1 MNFLND
7 YVENFDKCTTYEE
20 MRKYYKI
27 KCPENF
33 NYAYDII
40 DRYAK
45 EEPTKR
51 AIVWCDDNGEE
62 KIFTFKDISDYTQ
75 KTANFLVSQGI
86 KKGDTVM
93 LVLRRRYEFWFF
105 IYALNRIGAIAI
117 PATYLLLQADYEY
130 RNKAA
135 DVKMIVTFD
144 DDRVYR
150 NIEGALPSS
159 PSVKKLVT
167 VGKEREGWI
176 NFHNEIEKFPASFPR
191 PQGEAATHNTDPM
204 LIYFTSGT
212 SGYPKMALHD
222 FTYPLG
228 HITTGKLWHGVV
240 DNGLHLTLAET
251 GWAKAGW
258 GKIYGQWIAGTA
270 QFIYDFDTFRATY
283 ILQMIEKY
291 NITTFC
297 APPTVYRYLIRQDL
311 SKFNLSSLVKCTT
324 AGEPLNGEVYRKW
337 LEKTGHKIYEGFGQ
351 SESSVIIGNFPGME
365 PRPGSMGKP
374 APGYDVEII
383 RPDGTRCA
391 PNENG
396 EVIIHV
402 ENGKPF
408 GLLAGYYKNPEETA
422 KAFEGGIYRT
432 KDIAYYDD
440 DGYLWFVGRNDDVI
454 KTAGYRVSPFEVE
467 SILQQHP
474 AVLECAVTG
483 IPDKRRGNIVKATI
497 VLTQGYEATTELE
510 HDIQDYVQKNTA
522 SYKRPKVIEF
532 VKELPKT
539 TSGKIKRNTIRD
551 EDAKKVNA

>member
-20 MRKYYKI
+20 MRKYYKL

-33 NYAYDII
+33 NFAYDII

-45 EEPTKR
+45 EEPQKR
-51 AIVWCDDNGEE
+51 AIVWCNDKGEE
-62 KIFTFKDISDYTQ
+62 KTFTFKEISEYTQ
-75 KTANFLVSQGI
+75 KTANFLVAHGI

-117 PATYLLLQADYEY
+117 PATYLLLQSDYEY

-144 DDRVYR
+144 DDRVYK

-159 PSVKKLVT
+159 PSVKTLVT
-167 VGKEREGWI
+167 VGQKREGWVS
-176 NFHNEIEKFPASFPR
+176 FHDEIEQFSADFPR
-191 PQGEAATHNTDPM
+191 PTGENATHNNDPM

-228 HITTGKLWHGVV
+228 HITTGKLWHGVI
-240 DNGLHLTLAET
+240 DDGLHLTLAET

-283 ILQMIEKY
+283 ILQMVEKY
-291 NITTFC
+291 HITTFC

-337 LEKTGHKIYEGFGQ
+337 LEQTGHKIYEGFGQ

-374 APGYDVEII
+374 APGYDVEIVH
-383 RPDGTRCA
+383 PDGSRCA
-391 PNENG
+391 PHENG

-408 GLLAGYYKNPEETA
+408 GLLAGYYKNQEETD
-422 KAFEGGIYRT
+422 KAFAGGIYRT
-432 KDIAYYDD
+432 KDIAYYDE
-440 DGYLWFVGRNDDVI
+440 DGYMWFVGRNDDVI

-483 IPDKRRGNIVKATI
+483 VPDKRRGNIVKATI
-497 VLTQGYEATTELE
+497 VLTAGYEATTELE
-510 HDIQDYVQKNTA
+510 HDIQEYVQKNTA
-522 SYKRPKVIEF
+522 SYKRPKLIEF

-551 EDAKKVNA
+551 EDAKKVSQ